1 MPRYLYPFCIV
12 AIVAAAGWWIDGQS
26 RAPTDHTTPSP
37 LPQQIYAAGRVE
49 GVRPEAGLR
58 PWEHGR
64 VMQLHVQEGQQVA
77 ANQVL
82 LTLDDEQHRYDEA
95 LAVAQWQRA
104 QAELDRLVNGAR
116 SEERAE
122 ATAGYNARLAQLE
135 RARLTWKRT
144 QSLHA
149 DGVVSHQQ
157 ADDDRTR
164 LVGLEAEVAA
174 AEARM
179 QLLQAPAR
187 DDELRAAQATVAA
200 AKANVDTVRL
210 RLRRRQLLA
219 PFAGRVLQINIEP
232 GEMAGPQSTEPAI
245 MLADTSRL
253 RVRAY
258 VEELEAPGVA
268 IGAAAQVIADG
279 LPNQVFHGRVTQ
291 VSPRMGAKTVWT
303 NAPPERHDT
312 KTREVW
318 IDLDSGEGLVVGLR
332 VNVMIDKP
340 ADRDGVNLRASASVT
355 DLSEDRKA
363 AE

>member
-1 MPRYLYPFCIV
+1 M
-12 AIVAAAGWWIDGQS
+12 GN
-26 RAPTDHTTPSP
+26 RAPTDRTAPSP

-64 VMQLHVQEGQQVA
+64 VMQLHVHEGQQVE

-82 LTLDDEQHRYDEA
+82 LMLDDEQHRYDEA

-104 QAELDRLVNGAR
+104 GGTRPPGQRRRA
-116 SEERAE
+116 EERAE

-187 DDELRAAQATVAA
+187 DDELRAAQASVAA
-200 AKANVDTVRL
+200 AKANVDMIRL

-232 GEMAGPQSTEPAI
+232 GEMAGPQSSQPALV
-245 MLADTSRL
+245 LADTSRL

-268 IGAAAQVIADG
+268 VGATAQVVADG
-279 LPNQVFHGRVTQ
+279 LPDQVFHGRVTQ
-291 VSPRMGAKTVWT
+291 VSPRIGAKTVWS
-303 NAPPERHDT
+303 NAPPERYDT

-318 IDLDSGEGLVVGLR
+318 IDLD
-332 VNVMIDKP
+332 N
-340 ADRDGVNLRASASVT
+340 
-355 DLSEDRKA
+355 
-363 AE
+363 